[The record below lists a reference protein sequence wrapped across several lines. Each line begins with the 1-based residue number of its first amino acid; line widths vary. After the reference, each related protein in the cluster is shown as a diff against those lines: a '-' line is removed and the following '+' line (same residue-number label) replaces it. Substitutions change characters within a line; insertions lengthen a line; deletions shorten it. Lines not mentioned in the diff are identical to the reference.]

1 MANLHLR
8 PKEESSQ
15 FQAGPFLE
23 QFVGPR
29 LPPFLVAAEM
39 TEVWTFL
46 ASCLPT
52 PLNFCQKR
60 ENAKQHRADFQ
71 VVFSF
76 HILILLF
83 PTIYFHDRKIRDEVG
98 CQIRLCQK
106 RKALSHISPEAFVHP
121 PASSPR
127 IDILEFCLS
136 TPAPL
141 QKNQKD

>member
-1 MANLHLR
+1 MRHLLANLHLH

-60 ENAKQHRADFQ
+60 EKMQSNTKRT
-71 VVFSF
+71 SK
-76 HILILLF
+76 LF
-83 PTIYFHDRKIRDEVG
+83 F
-98 CQIRLCQK
+98 
-106 RKALSHISPEAFVHP
+106 
-121 PASSPR
+121 
-127 IDILEFCLS
+127 LS
-136 TPAPL
+136 TF
-141 QKNQKD
+141 